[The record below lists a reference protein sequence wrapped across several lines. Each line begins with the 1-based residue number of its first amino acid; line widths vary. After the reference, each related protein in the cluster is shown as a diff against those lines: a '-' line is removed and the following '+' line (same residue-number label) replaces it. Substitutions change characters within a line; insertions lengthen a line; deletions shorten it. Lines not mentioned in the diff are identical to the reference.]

1 MHAVPT
7 TSFRIKSEERG
18 CRDRNSRQY
27 FVKEEGFL
35 KTIVWFSIANDTIS
49 RFQLIVF
56 SISYTL
62 EFLLRE
68 QALLGE
74 QDTK

>member
-7 TSFRIKSEERG
+7 TSFRIKSKERG

-49 RFQLIVF
+49 RLQLIVF
-56 SISYTL
+56 SNSYTL